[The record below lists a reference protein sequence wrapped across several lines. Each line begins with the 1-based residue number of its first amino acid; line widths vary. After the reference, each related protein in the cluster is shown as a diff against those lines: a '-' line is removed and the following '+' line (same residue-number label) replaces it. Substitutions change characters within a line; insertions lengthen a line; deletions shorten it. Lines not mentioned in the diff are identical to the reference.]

1 MSNASTTRRDILFL
15 FAATVFASAFL
26 LFQVQPLISKFI
38 LPWFGGTPA
47 VWSTCMLFF
56 QVILFFGYV
65 YAHATTRFLS
75 APHQAVLHIGLLV
88 VAASLLPITPSDSWK
103 PTADAQPILQI
114 VKLLAACVGL
124 PYFILSS
131 TGPLLQ
137 RWFSLQAPGT
147 SPYRLYALSN
157 VGSLLAL
164 ISYPFVVE
172 PTVGSPTQAW
182 LWSTAFGM
190 FTMLCALCAIR
201 VMKGTST
208 DGPAGE
214 AAQQEEL
221 ELPAAPT
228 FAASL
233 RWFGLA
239 MIASVMLLAT
249 TNQVCLDVATVPFLW
264 IVPLTIYLL
273 SFILCFDSSRWYKRK
288 SYSVLLVLS
297 MMFVVRVMTNGVNVP
312 IMLQIVTYL
321 SGLYFACMVCHGEL
335 AAQKPHPK
343 YLTRFYLLMSAGGAA
358 GGLLVGLVAPLVFSD
373 YLEMHLGI
381 TAAMVVGVVI
391 YFCETYAIRDES
403 RPAIRFQ
410 SGMLVWVIAML
421 WAVGT
426 LMNEAYDSSD
436 TLDRSRNFYGVLR
449 VVEAETKTGA
459 VTRELFHGRVR
470 HGAQLTSEENRMV
483 PTTYYGRT
491 TGSGL
496 AMQYHRPE
504 TNRRIGV
511 VGMGVGTL
519 AAYGKPGDRFR
530 FYEIN
535 PEVIR
540 LARKHFTFLKDT
552 PSDCEI
558 ITGDA
563 RLSLE
568 RENAQEF
575 DVLVLD
581 AFSGDA
587 IPTHLLTREAFALYD
602 RHLASD
608 GVLCVHISNLHFD
621 LRPIVHGLASEFDW
635 KSLGIQNDD
644 NEAEATS
651 MAQWVLL
658 SRDVISEEIRTAA
671 TGRFSLHQRRLLWTD
686 EFSNLATILR

>member
-1 MSNASTTRRDILFL
+1 MSNATTTRRDILFL

-56 QVILFFGYV
+56 QVVLFFGYV

-75 APHQAVLHIGLLV
+75 ARHQAVLHIGLLV
-88 VAASLLPITPSDSWK
+88 VAAALLPITPGDSWK
-103 PTADAQPILQI
+103 PAADAQPILQI

-172 PTVGSPTQAW
+172 PAVGSPTQAW

-190 FTMLCALCAIR
+190 FTLLCALCAVR
-201 VMKGTST
+201 VMKGTSPGA
-208 DGPAGE
+208 DDE

-221 ELPAAPT
+221 KPPAVPT
-228 FAASL
+228 FAASV

-273 SFILCFDSSRWYKRK
+273 SFILCFDASRWYNRK
-288 SYSVLLVLS
+288 WYSVLLVLS
-297 MMFVVRVMTNGVNVP
+297 MMFVIRVMNNGANVP

-321 SGLYFACMVCHGEL
+321 AGLYLACMVCHGEL

-343 YLTRFYLLMSAGGAA
+343 YLTRFYLLMSAGGAG
-358 GGLLVGLVAPLVFSD
+358 GGLLVGLVAPFVFPD
-373 YLEMHLGI
+373 YLEMHFGI
-381 TAAMVVGVVI
+381 TAAMIVGVVI
-391 YFCETYAIRDES
+391 YFSETYASRDES
-403 RPAIRFQ
+403 RPGIRFQ
-410 SGMLVWVIAML
+410 SGLLVWAAAML
-421 WAVGT
+421 WAAGT
-426 LMNEAYDSSD
+426 LMNDAYDSSD
-436 TLDRSRNFYGVLR
+436 ALDRSRNFYGVLR

-459 VTRELFHGRVR
+459 AKRELFHGRIR
-470 HGAQLTSEENRMV
+470 HGAQLTGEESRMV

-496 AMQYHRPE
+496 AMQHHKPE

-519 AAYGKPGDRFR
+519 AAYGKAGDRFR

-552 PSDCEI
+552 PADCEI

-568 RENAQEF
+568 REDAQEF

-587 IPTHLLTREAFALYD
+587 IPTHLLTREAFELYD
-602 RHLASD
+602 RHLAPD

-621 LRPIVHGLASEFDW
+621 LRPIVHGLASEFEW

-658 SRDVISEEIRTAA
+658 SRHSISEGISTAA

>member
-1 MSNASTTRRDILFL
+1 MSNTATTRRDVLFL
-15 FAATVFASAFL
+15 FATTVFVSAFL

-56 QVILFFGYV
+56 QVTLFLGYV

-75 APHQAVLHIGLLV
+75 VGEQALLHIVLLV
-88 VAASLLPITPSDSWK
+88 VASSILPITPDDSWK
-103 PTADAQPILQI
+103 PAADAEPIFQI

-137 RWFSLQAPGT
+137 RWFSLQAPGV

-164 ISYPFVVE
+164 ISYPFLVE
-172 PTVGSPTQAW
+172 PTIGSPTQAW
-182 LWSTAFGM
+182 LWSTAFGT
-190 FTMLCALCAIR
+190 FTLLCALCAIR
-201 VMKGTST
+201 VMKSNKHPASDEPGQEQEAEPAVAPNFTTSV
-208 DGPAGE
+208 
-214 AAQQEEL
+214 
-221 ELPAAPT
+221 
-228 FAASL
+228 

-273 SFILCFDSSRWYKRK
+273 SFILCFDASRWYNRK
-288 SYSVLLVLS
+288 WYSVLLVLS
-297 MMFVVRVMTNGVNVP
+297 MMFVIRVMNNGANVP

-321 SGLYFACMVCHGEL
+321 SGLYLACMVCHGEL
-335 AAQKPHPK
+335 ATQKPHPK
-343 YLTRFYLLMSAGGAA
+343 YLTRFYLLMSAGGAG
-358 GGLLVGLVAPLVFSD
+358 GGLLVGLAAPLVFPD
-373 YLEMHLGI
+373 YLEMHFGI
-381 TAAMVVGVVI
+381 TAAMITGIVV
-391 YFCETYAIRDES
+391 YFRETYVSNDGAKPIM
-403 RPAIRFQ
+403 RFQ
-410 SGMLVWVIAML
+410 SGMLVWGFAML

-426 LMNEAYDSSD
+426 LVSDAYDSSD
-436 TLDRSRNFYGVLR
+436 ALDRSRNFYGVLR
-449 VVEAETKTGA
+449 VVEAETKTGDA
-459 VTRELFHGRVR
+459 KRELFHGRIR
-470 HGAQLTSEENRMV
+470 HGSQLTGHENRTI

-496 AMQYHRPE
+496 AMQLHKPQ
-504 TNRRIGV
+504 TNRRVGV

-519 AAYGKPGDRFR
+519 AAYGKQGDRFR

-540 LARKHFTFLKDT
+540 LAKKHFSFLDDT
-552 PSDCEI
+552 PADCEI

-568 RENAQEF
+568 REEAQDF

-587 IPTHLLTREAFALYD
+587 IPTHLLTREAFRLYD
-602 RHLASD
+602 RHLAQD

-621 LRPIVHGLASEFDW
+621 LRPIIHGLATEFDW
-635 KSLGIQNDD
+635 KTLGVQNDD
-644 NEAEATS
+644 NDAEATS

-658 SRDVISEEIRTAA
+658 SRQPISNEITTAA
-671 TGRFSLHQRRLLWTD
+671 TGRFSLKQRRLLWTD